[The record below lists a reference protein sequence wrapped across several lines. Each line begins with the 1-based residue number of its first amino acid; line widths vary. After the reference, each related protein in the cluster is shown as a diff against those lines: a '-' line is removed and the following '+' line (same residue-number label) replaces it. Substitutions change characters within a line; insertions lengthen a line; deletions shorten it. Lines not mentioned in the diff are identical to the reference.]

1 MVNKEFYS
9 ETYLKTF
16 HDSKGFIYV
25 AWLGYLTVDQIKN
38 GCELILTLVQESE
51 THLMM
56 VDHRSMNGTWSQS
69 LKWLETN
76 FMPRLLNAGIKK
88 IAFIYS
94 KDPATQYSLN
104 RFLELNDEYQA
115 QVFTNKKAAE
125 SWLLGTNQP
134 FNNNLALIL
143 KAGERHHIIPFEEI
157 DYITSNEGI
166 SQIHFDGE
174 LLTTNYTLSELI
186 DMLPGDQFMKIHRS
200 YVVNCREIS
209 NIHLQSGGKYALYLK
224 RIPRVSIPIS
234 RSNIHILKEKFGI

>member
-16 HDSKGFIYV
+16 RDDKGYIYV
-25 AWLGYLTVDQIKN
+25 AWLGYLTLDQIKN
-38 GCELILTLVQESE
+38 GCELILSLVQSSHS
-51 THLMM
+51 HLMM

-69 LKWLETN
+69 LKWLDTN
-76 FMPRLLNAGIKK
+76 FMPRLLDAGIKK

-115 QVFTNKKAAE
+115 QVFTNQKTAE
-125 SWLLGTNQP
+125 SWLMGTIQP
-134 FNNNLALIL
+134 ISNNTALTL

-174 LLTTNYTLSELI
+174 LLTTNHTLSELI
-186 DMLPGDQFMKIHRS
+186 DMLPGEQFMKIHRS

-234 RSNIHILKEKFGI
+234 RSNIHVLKEKFGI

>member
-1 MVNKEFYS
+1 MVNKEYYR

-16 HDSKGFIYV
+16 YDEKGYLYV
-25 AWLGYLTVDQIKN
+25 GWFGYLTLDQIKS
-38 GCELILTLVQESE
+38 GCEMVLSLVQSSRAP
-51 THLMM
+51 MM
-56 VDHRSMNGTWSQS
+56 IVDHRLMRGTWSQS
-69 LKWLETN
+69 LKWLDTN
-76 FMPRLLNAGIKK
+76 FMPRLLDAGVKK

-115 QVFTNKKAAE
+115 QVFSNQKTAE
-125 SWLLGTNQP
+125 SWLLGINQP
-134 FNNNLALIL
+134 SLITAVLTL
-143 KAGERHHIIPFEEI
+143 KAGERHHIIPLEEI

-174 LLTTNYTLSELI
+174 LLTTNHTLSDLI

-200 YVVNCREIS
+200 YVVNCKEIS
-209 NIHLQSGGKYALYLK
+209 NIHLQSGGKYTLYLK

-234 RSNIHILKEKFGI
+234 RSNIHVLKEKFGI